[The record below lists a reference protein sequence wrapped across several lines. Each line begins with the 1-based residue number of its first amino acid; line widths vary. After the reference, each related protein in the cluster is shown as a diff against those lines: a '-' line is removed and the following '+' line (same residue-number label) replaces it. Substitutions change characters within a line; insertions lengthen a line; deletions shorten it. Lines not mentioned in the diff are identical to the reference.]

1 MKCHFLPLYL
11 LFLQAMAIVRA
22 VVFKV
27 SIIAHALS
35 INDLDMVILVKVNY
49 DGGVKEFPVISLHLL
64 R

>member
-35 INDLDMVILVKVNY
+35 INDLDMVIGCVRK
-49 DGGVKEFPVISLHLL
+49 
-64 R
+64 